1 MANTVRTAYELDSNE
16 DSSPHTRR
24 AISLARDDG
33 TSKANVVDE
42 EDKGLVDRE
51 SMDEETR

>member
-1 MANTVRTAYELDSNE
+1 MADTGRAAYELESNE

-51 SMDEETR
+51 SMDEEAR

>member
-1 MANTVRTAYELDSNE
+1 VANTVRAAHELDSNE
-16 DSSPHTRR
+16 DSSPHIRR

-51 SMDEETR
+51 SMDEEAR

>member
-1 MANTVRTAYELDSNE
+1 VANTVRTAYELDSNE
-16 DSSPHTRR
+16 VSSPHTRR
-24 AISLARDDG
+24 AISLGRDDG

-51 SMDEETR
+51 SMDEEAR